1 MPAPDIQFLGI
12 RHHGPGSA
20 RRMLRFLEKWEP
32 DCILI
37 EAPPE
42 TIDLFSSVRH
52 PELIPPVAILLYE
65 PLQLNHSLML
75 PFAGFSP
82 EWLAAS
88 FAFKKGIPLIP
99 FDLPAANMLPLSI
112 ETEEIRD
119 EYVKDPLSQVAKI
132 SGYTDSE
139 RWWDHTFEQMT
150 EDEDVFK
157 SLQDL
162 MVEVRLQLNRKESRE
177 TRLRE
182 AWMRQVIRA
191 EMSKNYNKIAVVC
204 GAWHIPALLTWNS
217 VSAKEDKSLLTGLPK
232 VKIAGTWIPWSYDR
246 LARQSGYG
254 AGVLAPAWYE
264 MLFTHQQEAPSVWLI
279 QIATL
284 FRRDGFDISPA
295 HLQAILALSSNLSA
309 LRDKPDAGLDEL
321 QLALAAVLHFPKEI
335 LEAKIQPNWII
346 GEKVGN
352 VPPDIPQTPLQSDLL
367 KLIKSA
373 RLKNEFQST
382 QGIRKQL
389 DMRVNANRLASSLL
403 HQLQILDIPW
413 GILDTISDQVK
424 VSFHENWRLK
434 WKSVFMISLI
444 EKGMWGNT
452 IAEAAAKKMEA
463 DIQKAPDTLTL
474 VNYLDKCLL
483 AGFDHLVD
491 TLSIKMRS
499 MAVDAPDISQ
509 FLQSLP
515 VLVKIWRYPG
525 HRIVYPDKIYQ
536 WIKTLMPAI
545 CNGLPNAAYQLA
557 DEPAQKL
564 EEQMA
569 DAHAAIYL
577 IGENEFTSLWED
589 TLMFTVHVEGVNMRI
604 NGLIMRILMEKDKLD
619 MDFILERMKLIFSK
633 GNEPLQVGAWLEGFF
648 KRGVYLLQYQQEMF
662 DLIDQWIIEI
672 KEDHF
677 PEVLPLLRRT
687 FSLFNASAKQN
698 IWERVNNSSQ
708 ELPNIDLP
716 FRLDDTR
723 VKDFLPL
730 FQQILG

>member
-1 MPAPDIQFLGI
+1 
-12 RHHGPGSA
+12 
-20 RRMLRFLEKWEP
+20 
-32 DCILI
+32 
-37 EAPPE
+37 
-42 TIDLFSSVRH
+42 
-52 PELIPPVAILLYE
+52 
-65 PLQLNHSLML
+65 
-75 PFAGFSP
+75 
-82 EWLAAS
+82 
-88 FAFKKGIPLIP
+88 
-99 FDLPAANMLPLSI
+99 
-112 ETEEIRD
+112 
-119 EYVKDPLSQVAKI
+119 
-132 SGYTDSE
+132 
-139 RWWDHTFEQMT
+139 
-150 EDEDVFK
+150 
-157 SLQDL
+157 
-162 MVEVRLQLNRKESRE
+162 
-177 TRLRE
+177 
-182 AWMRQVIRA
+182 
-191 EMSKNYNKIAVVC
+191 
-204 GAWHIPALLTWNS
+204 
-217 VSAKEDKSLLTGLPK
+217 
-232 VKIAGTWIPWSYDR
+232 
-246 LARQSGYG
+246 
-254 AGVLAPAWYE
+254 
-264 MLFTHQQEAPSVWLI
+264 
-279 QIATL
+279 
-284 FRRDGFDISPA
+284 
-295 HLQAILALSSNLSA
+295 
-309 LRDKPDAGLDEL
+309 
-321 QLALAAVLHFPKEI
+321 
-335 LEAKIQPNWII
+335 
-346 GEKVGN
+346 
-352 VPPDIPQTPLQSDLL
+352 
-367 KLIKSA
+367 
-373 RLKNEFQST
+373 
-382 QGIRKQL
+382 
-389 DMRVNANRLASSLL
+389 
-403 HQLQILDIPW
+403 
-413 GILDTISDQVK
+413 
-424 VSFHENWRLK
+424 
-434 WKSVFMISLI
+434 
-444 EKGMWGNT
+444 
-452 IAEAAAKKMEA
+452 
-463 DIQKAPDTLTL
+463 
-474 VNYLDKCLL
+474 
-483 AGFDHLVD
+483 
-491 TLSIKMRS
+491 